1 LPDRVPVVE
10 LLSALSAVLE
20 RQSIRW
26 FLFGAQ
32 AVALW
37 GRPRMSAD
45 VDVTA
50 VIEPSRVA
58 AFVEAMK
65 EAGFELRVRSE
76 IDKFVARTRV
86 LPFLHLPAR
95 LPLDLVLAGPGL
107 EEEFLARA
115 HLVDLAG
122 TMVPVI
128 SAEDLVVTKILAG
141 RPKDLEDVSGIL
153 SGRRGSLD
161 LELIRATLRLL
172 EGALAQSDLLP
183 LFEAELRRA

>member
-1 LPDRVPVVE
+1 MPDRVPVVE

-20 RQSIRW
+20 RQAIRW
-26 FLFGAQ
+26 YLFGAQ

-50 VIEPSRVA
+50 VIEPSRVV

-65 EAGFELRVRSE
+65 EAGFDLRIRSG
-76 IDKFVARTRV
+76 IDEFVARTRV
-86 LPFLHLPAR
+86 LPFLHLPTR

-115 HLVDLAG
+115 HLVDVAG

-128 SAEDLVVTKILAG
+128 AAEDLVVTKILAG

-153 SGRRGSLD
+153 SERRGSLD
-161 LELIRATLRLL
+161 LDLIRATLLLL

-183 LFEAELRRA
+183 LFEAELRRI